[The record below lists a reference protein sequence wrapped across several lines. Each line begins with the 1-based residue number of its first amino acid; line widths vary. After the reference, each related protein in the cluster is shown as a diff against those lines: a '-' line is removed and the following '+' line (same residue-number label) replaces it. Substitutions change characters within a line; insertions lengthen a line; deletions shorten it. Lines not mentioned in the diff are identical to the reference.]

1 MSAGGAVVEDQIYLT
16 SRFERSRGLSVRLT
30 AYDPD
35 NRIAAVQTRP
45 FTVAPADTELD
56 LSLEIVA
63 PKLWGIDHP
72 NVYRMAV
79 EIADQGGEVLDQQ
92 SDTFGLRQIEIRDR
106 HLLVNG
112 ERVRLTGLTRHEES
126 QWEGLAETP
135 GTMRYDYDD
144 MKSLQVTLTSAG
156 TLSAKSV
163 HPRYDAD
170 RHGILLIPEI
180 PLWQFSESQL
190 SDPRVMRLAKQQM
203 QEMIEQAGNHPSIF
217 AWSVCNESDT
227 GTPGGIAY
235 FRRCETLST
244 SWIPDALSV
253 TRTTTCQN

>member
-1 MSAGGAVVEDQIYLT
+1 M
-16 SRFERSRGLSVRLT
+16 RLT

-56 LSLEIVA
+56 LSLEIDA

-144 MKSLQVTLTSAG
+144 MKSLQVTLTRP
-156 TLSAKSV
+156 V
-163 HPRYDAD
+163 HYPQNPFILDYAD

-190 SDPRVMRLAKQQM
+190 SDPRVIA
-203 QEMIEQAGNHPSIF
+203 AG
-217 AWSVCNESDT
+217 
-227 GTPGGIAY
+227 
-235 FRRCETLST
+235 ETA
-244 SWIPDALSV
+244 DARNDRAGRQSPQHICLECV
-253 TRTTTCQN
+253 Q